1 MFKNDGFCNKRM
13 GDALKQLDCLQLYKD
28 VGDSDEDGEGDE
40 ISMVKAIQTFR
51 QLRTSLSGDFNPY
64 QVPDKVSDLD

>member
-1 MFKNDGFCNKRM
+1 M
-13 GDALKQLDCLQLYKD
+13 GDALKQLDCLQLYYD
-28 VGDSDEDGEGDE
+28 VDDSEGEEEDSNE
-40 ISMVKAIQTFR
+40 ITKAIQTFR